1 MKAGQKAIRA
11 LGFVLLWFGI
21 LLAMALA
28 LAGTWAD
35 LEATFYGFPVLGN
48 VSLPG
53 FHCPVLMTASEVGT
67 VTLTL
72 KNPTDKPIPFSAHA
86 DISTRGVARELRT
99 QVQVAPGK
107 KERVVWTVTS
117 ADVDLGFFIFV
128 KGATYPAYP
137 YPYRQ
142 STCGILVL
150 DLTGLTGNQV
160 FSLALVISVLSMLG
174 GLRLWTVGNR
184 PLEGRRRS
192 ATAAMALLA
201 LVVLAAL
208 LVSILGAWMVGVL
221 LLALAVLTITSILFL
236 VLAN

>member
-1 MKAGQKAIRA
+1 MNTGRKAIRI
-11 LGFVLLWFGI
+11 LGFVPLWFGI

-28 LAGTWAD
+28 IGGIWAD
-35 LEATFYGFPVLGN
+35 IEAAFYGFPVLGN

-53 FHCPVLMTASEVGT
+53 FRCPVLMTAAETGS

-72 KNPTDKPIPFSAHA
+72 KNPTDRPIPFYAHA
-86 DISTRGVARELRT
+86 DISTPGVARELRT
-99 QVQVAPGK
+99 QVLVAPGA

-128 KGATYPAYP
+128 MGATYPAYP
-137 YPYRQ
+137 YPYRR

-150 DLTGLTGNQV
+150 PVPGLTGSQV
-160 FSLALVISVLSMLG
+160 YTLALAVSVLSMLG
-174 GLRLWTVGNR
+174 GMGLWMVGNK

-192 ATAAMALLA
+192 ATAAMAFLA
-201 LVVLAAL
+201 AVVLAAL
-208 LVSILGAWMVGVL
+208 VVSILGTWMVGVL
-221 LLALAVLTITSILFL
+221 LLALAVLTITAILFL